1 MTDAMEFNE
10 STQHHLDGA
19 GTPPAAADRADLD
32 RYREALAAYR
42 EALTPVSAAVDE
54 RVMAALAGRH
64 SPARRR
70 AYWHWFVEPHAVS
83 VRPAVA
89 AAAIVLLA
97 TGLLATRAWL
107 ANRALPV
114 AQPIAA
120 VPTLPPPIHAPDI
133 VLPEA
138 VLVRFELHD
147 PNATRVALAGS
158 FNGWA
163 SPGIPLVKGGATGS
177 WSVTLPLPVGEHQ
190 YGFIVNGKSWTPDPS
205 APAQVDDG
213 FGRTNSVIVVGPR
226 GVINP

>member
-1 MTDAMEFNE
+1 MTDATNFNDA
-10 STQHHLDGA
+10 TQRHLDGA
-19 GTPPAAADRADLD
+19 GTSPATADRADVE

-42 EALTPVSAAVDE
+42 EVLVPVSDGVDE
-54 RVMAALAGRH
+54 QVMAALATRH

-70 AYWHWFVEPHAVS
+70 AYWRWFVEPHSVS

-89 AAAIVLLA
+89 AAAIVVLV

-107 ANRALPV
+107 GTRALPV

-120 VPTLPPPIHAPDI
+120 VPTLPPPVQAPDI

-163 SPGIPLVKGGATGS
+163 SPGIPLVRGGATGS